1 MALQTEKFFKNQL
14 RFSKISI
21 FLATTFSFLIMS
33 VLGLFIMNANA
44 FQQNIKED
52 VVINAVL
59 SESLKEN
66 ETRQLIKSLSLL
78 PHVKSVNYI
87 SKDAAAQQ
95 LKSELGENFLELLDS
110 NPLTNIV
117 EIKYVSSFVS
127 ELTLFNEK
135 TTLISYD
142 QIDDVF
148 YDQNLL
154 ALIDK
159 SLKKLGSVILL
170 ITCLII
176 GIAFTL
182 INSNIRLT
190 IYAKRFSLKTM
201 QLVGATKSFIQ
212 KPFLISSLFS
222 AFWASLFGIL
232 LLLAVFVLAQNKLP
246 SVQYFLSFNE
256 ILYLIIVVSLVNILI
271 SFFCTW
277 ICVRN
282 YLNLS
287 TEDLY
292 K

>member
-21 FLATTFSFLIMS
+21 FLATIFSFLIMS

-44 FQQNIKED
+44 FKKNIQED
-52 VVINAVL
+52 VVINVVL

-66 ETRQLIKSLSLL
+66 ETRQLIKSLSLF
-78 PHVKSVNYI
+78 PHVKSVNYV
-87 SKDAAAQQ
+87 SKYAAAEQ

-110 NPLTNIV
+110 NPLNNIV

-127 ELTLFNEK
+127 ELNLFNEK
-135 TTLISYD
+135 TTLMSYD

-159 SLKKLGSVILL
+159 SLKKLGSLILL

-176 GIAFTL
+176 AIAFTL

-212 KPFLISSLFS
+212 KPFLISSLLS
-222 AFWASLFGIL
+222 AFWASFFGVL
-232 LLLAVFVLAQNKLP
+232 LLSAVFVLAENTLP
-246 SVQYFLSFNE
+246 SVQYFLSLNE
-256 ILYLIIVVSLVNILI
+256 IIYLIIGVSLVNILI

>member
-33 VLGLFIMNANA
+33 ALGLFIMNANA
-44 FQQNIKED
+44 FQKHIKEN

-78 PHVKSVNYI
+78 PHVKSLNYI
-87 SKDAAAQQ
+87 SKDVAAEQ

-110 NPLTNIV
+110 NPLTNII

-127 ELTLFNEK
+127 ELTLLNEK
-135 TTLISYD
+135 TILISYD

-148 YDQNLL
+148 YDQTLL

-159 SLKKLGSVILL
+159 SLKKSGSVILL

-212 KPFLISSLFS
+212 KPFLFSSLFS
-222 AFWASLFGIL
+222 AFLSSFFGIIL
-232 LLLAVFVLAQNKLP
+232 LLLVFILAKNKLP
-246 SVQYFLSFNE
+246 SIQYFLSFNE
-256 ILYLIIVVSLVNILI
+256 ILYLIIGVSLVNILI